1 MGAADASARSGGG
14 GTLRALVLLPLA
26 LLLLPLGLA
35 VGSLCFALLAAAVL
49 TGVGPGLHA
58 LARTSDDRLL
68 AAALHPA
75 PGACVRLLP
84 VNGRRLAVRWSP
96 AQDAAPPNARVPNT
110 SLPPVCI
117 PNGLG
122 ATLVTI
128 SALHERLT
136 ALGFAVLSY
145 DRAGVGMSAPRAGP
159 GDHADAAEV
168 VADMHAV
175 MEHSAPGARWLL
187 VGPSMGSIVAQ
198 CYIAEHPGSVAG
210 FLNSA
215 L

>member
-1 MGAADASARSGGG
+1 MGAAGASASGGG
-14 GTLRALVLLPLA
+14 GALRALALLPLA

-35 VGSLCFALLAAAVL
+35 VGGLCFALLAAAVL

-58 LARTSDDRLL
+58 LARNADDRLL

-75 PGACVRLLP
+75 PSACVRLLP

-96 AQDAAPPNARVPNT
+96 AQDAA
-110 SLPPVCI
+110 LPPVCI

-122 ATLVTI
+122 ATLITI
-128 SALHERLT
+128 SALHERLV
-136 ALGFAVLSY
+136 ALGFAALSY
-145 DRAGVGMSAPRAGP
+145 DRAGVGMSEPRAGP

-175 MEHSAPGARWLL
+175 MEHCAPGARWLL

-215 L
+215 